1 MSPSFS
7 HPAYHKN
14 ASSIHAAYIC
24 LSKAYCYISGINW
37 RCILD
42 NIALINKIRNNV
54 ILFTYSGANMH
65 YISVSTQVS

>member
-7 HPAYHKN
+7 HPAYHKK
-14 ASSIHAAYIC
+14 ASSIYAAYIC

-42 NIALINKIRNNV
+42 NIALINKI
-54 ILFTYSGANMH
+54 
-65 YISVSTQVS
+65 STMSSCLHIVGLTCII